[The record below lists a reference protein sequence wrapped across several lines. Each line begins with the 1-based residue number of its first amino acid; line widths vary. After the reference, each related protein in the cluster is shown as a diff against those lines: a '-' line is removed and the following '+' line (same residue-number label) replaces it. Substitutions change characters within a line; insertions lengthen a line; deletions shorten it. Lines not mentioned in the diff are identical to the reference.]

1 MKPEDL
7 IEILA
12 ERPFVP
18 LRVHLSSGRIHE
30 IRHPD
35 MAIVGQDVVA
45 LGVQHAD
52 DDYPRIRIVDI
63 HHINEVEPLPRSD
76 ESGGMT

>member
-18 LRVHLSSGRIHE
+18 LRVHLSSGRIHD

-35 MAIVGQDVVA
+35 RAIVGQDVVA
-45 LGVQHAD
+45 LGVQHTD

-76 ESGGMT
+76 DSGGMP

>member
-1 MKPEDL
+1 
-7 IEILA
+7 
-12 ERPFVP
+12 
-18 LRVHLSSGRIHE
+18 
-30 IRHPD
+30 

-76 ESGGMT
+76 DSGGMT